1 MTNFAQIYKKMAKI
15 KSVQEAVQMIEVCA
29 IKEGEATKKGDYK
42 TNNKYARYEKKCL
55 LYLYEHNQ
63 LQALHGFLKHEN
75 HRVRLSTAYAL
86 LPLYEE
92 ECIEVLSE
100 IAYGDYG
107 LSSLSAEMILKQW
120 ADGKLK
126 FPYQA
131 DWGKE
136 TSPKKEE
143 KSSVVTDTHVE
154 HMKSEDF
161 SPEIFRLSRLFEC
174 PPTSDT
180 EIRNEECG
188 FYIRLSQVTKEITI
202 RVNTF
207 VNPYTQEVE
216 TVYQE
221 RLKRFK
227 KFEIVATIDANKPSK
242 LGFMQIALTIAN
254 DKATDD
260 VLAQI
265 KEVIYATFNEW
276 KPNESLVWFKAE
288 CHGAFCY
295 FEGEWWMPTRAVIKN
310 GDKYERYDFSDEM
323 KFDEQMWEIVQ
334 GEYDELEYSDT
345 FALIGRDAFQLIWEN
360 TECVHIPEPW

>member
-1 MTNFAQIYKKMAKI
+1 MSNFVVNNVDEALQLFEEQTTLGGLAQD
-15 KSVQEAVQMIEVCA
+15 KSDFKLFNKYQ
-29 IKEGEATKKGDYK
+29 DK
-42 TNNKYARYEKKCL
+42 TNKCIVFLYHQQQLKALFKYL
-55 LYLYEHNQ
+55 SHN
-63 LQALHGFLKHEN
+63 N
-75 HRVRLSTAYAL
+75 PYVRLMAAYAL
-86 LPLYEE
+86 LPFYEE
-92 ECIEVLSE
+92 ESKEVLCE
-100 IAYGDYG
+100 ISMGNCG
-107 LSSLSAEMILKQW
+107 LTSLSAEMILKQW

-161 SPEIFRLSRLFEC
+161 SPEILRLSRLFEC

-180 EIRNEECG
+180 EIRNEECE
-188 FYIRLSQVTKEITI
+188 FYIRLSQATKEITI
-202 RVNTF
+202 RINTF

-227 KFEIVATIDANKPSK
+227 KFEQVATIDANKPSK

-295 FEGEWWMPTRAVIKN
+295 FEGEWWMPTRAVIKG

-334 GEYDELEYSDT
+334 GEYDELEDSDS
-345 FALIGRDAFQLIWEN
+345 FALITSTEFQKIWDA
-360 TECVHIPEPW
+360 TEHDYEPEPF